1 MTNTNEYRKLF
12 VEALIKKVGLSI
24 TESDEGEVPSNA
36 ETAELFQIPEEEV
49 ENLSN
54 LASELFPDFDALK
67 QFQNQNSAS
76 MSNNENSEE
85 NKNNMSSE
93 NSTVSEGV
101 FPALTHQSTALTTP
115 EKGGAVMTADDWIR
129 IADSYGSS
137 KKSNRA
143 KKFLTYLALAGVL
156 ISAFPF
162 LRPSSDVSSS
172 AKSPAQV
179 SVQAPVQ
186 VNNIKDV
193 KVVNDKISG
202 TFTMTNAREIYK
214 LIEDY
219 GTQSEIHNFMKQMI
233 ITNNNVD
240 ENGFLIN
247 PRDLNNYL
255 SQEKT
260 GRLKSNELKNLKA
273 TITYSINTRRLGSFI
288 MTVNRNIDG
297 KWEKAFSF
305 KGELSKDNEGLG
317 YNAGFLDNAKYYKH
331 KTSH

>member
-54 LASELFPDFDALK
+54 LASELFPDFNALK
-67 QFQNQNSAS
+67 QFQNQNSVN

-85 NKNNMSSE
+85 NKNNSSNMSSE

-101 FPALTHQSTALTTP
+101 FLTHQGTALTTP
-115 EKGGAVMTADDWIR
+115 EKGGAAMTADDWIR

-172 AKSPAQV
+172 SAKSLT
-179 SVQAPVQ
+179 QASVQ

-219 GTQSEIHNFMKQMI
+219 
-233 ITNNNVD
+233 
-240 ENGFLIN
+240 
-247 PRDLNNYL
+247 
-255 SQEKT
+255 
-260 GRLKSNELKNLKA
+260 
-273 TITYSINTRRLGSFI
+273 
-288 MTVNRNIDG
+288 
-297 KWEKAFSF
+297 
-305 KGELSKDNEGLG
+305 
-317 YNAGFLDNAKYYKH
+317 
-331 KTSH
+331 